1 MARRAASAL
10 PGLAPPTLVPE
21 GANRPQAV
29 ENAPPGKARRRLA
42 TPPGL
47 VHFDAMSASEAILA
61 RPASEVRALP
71 ANVEA
76 EAAFLGAVLIDNR
89 ILEEMTVPLR
99 SDHFFAAVHGRV
111 FERILALIDRK
122 AVVTPVT
129 LKPYFESDEEL
140 KELGG
145 TAYLARLT
153 ADGQGL
159 LAPRELAQQIYD
171 LALLREL
178 ISVGR
183 NLVEG
188 AMDTSETV
196 EPLKQVEQAEA
207 ALFAVAEGAQ
217 TGNEAQTFGQAT
229 RASLEMIEKAL
240 LSGGHISG
248 TTTGL
253 TSVNEKIGGLHDS
266 DLIILAGRPGMGK
279 TSLVT
284 NIAFNCADRLRDD
297 MSRGIPAKDSVG
309 AAVAFF
315 SLEMSAD
322 QLATRILAEQS
333 GISSESLR
341 MGRIS
346 REDFQQL
353 SFASQRLAELP
364 LYIDDTPGL
373 SIGALRT
380 RARRLKRRHDIG
392 LIVVDYLQL
401 LSGSGRSDNR
411 VNEISEISRGLK
423 TLAKELSV
431 PVIALSQLSRAV
443 EQRDDKRPMLSDLR
457 ESGSIE
463 QDADMV
469 WFVFREDYYVA
480 SREPKR
486 PIESDDAKVHEAHA
500 AWAAEME
507 RVFGLAEL
515 IVAKQRHGSTGKVRL
530 RFEARITR
538 FSDLAPDQMMHDMD
552 D

>member
-1 MARRAASAL
+1 MSLTTSILSREPDL
-10 PGLAPPTLVPE
+10 P
-21 GANRPQAV
+21 
-29 ENAPPGKARRRLA
+29 
-42 TPPGL
+42 
-47 VHFDAMSASEAILA
+47 
-61 RPASEVRALP
+61 RALP

-89 ILEEMTVPLR
+89 ILEEMTCPLKAE
-99 SDHFFAAVHGRV
+99 HFFASVHGRV
-111 FERILALIDRK
+111 FARISALIDRK

-129 LKPYFESDEEL
+129 LKPYFETDEGL

-178 ISVGR
+178 ITVGR
-183 NLVEG
+183 TLVEQ
-188 AMDTSETV
+188 AMDTSESV
-196 EPLKQVEQAEA
+196 SPLGQIEAAEA
-207 ALFAVAEGAQ
+207 ALYAVAEGAQ
-217 TGNEAQTFGQAT
+217 TGSEAQTFGMAT
-229 RASLEMIEKAL
+229 RTSLEMIEKAL

-248 TTTGL
+248 KTTGL
-253 TSVNEKIGGLHDS
+253 VSINEKIGGLHDS

-284 NIAFNCADRLRDD
+284 NIAFNAADRLRRDLAD
-297 MSRGIPAKDSVG
+297 GIALKDSVG

-333 GISSESLR
+333 GISSEALR

-364 LYIDDTPGL
+364 LYLDDTPAL
-373 SIGALRT
+373 SISALRA

-401 LSGSGRSDNR
+401 LQGSGRTDNR

-469 WFVFREDYYVA
+469 WFVYREDYYVA

-486 PIESDDAKVHEAHA
+486 PIDGDEAKIHDAHA

-530 RFEARITR
+530 RFEPRITR
-538 FSDLAPDQMMHDMD
+538 FSDLAPDQLGANAYGSD

>member
-1 MARRAASAL
+1 
-10 PGLAPPTLVPE
+10 
-21 GANRPQAV
+21 
-29 ENAPPGKARRRLA
+29 
-42 TPPGL
+42 
-47 VHFDAMSASEAILA
+47 MSVAQPILL
-61 RPASEVRALP
+61 REPDPVLSLP

-89 ILEEMTVPLR
+89 IIEELTSPIGPE
-99 SDHFFAAVHGRV
+99 HFFAAVHGRV
-111 FERILALIDRK
+111 YERILALIDRK

-129 LKPYFESDEEL
+129 LKPYFDADEGL

-145 TAYLARLT
+145 TTYLARLT

-159 LAPRELAQQIYD
+159 LAPRELAEQIYD

-178 ISVGR
+178 ITVGR
-183 NLVEG
+183 NLVSG
-188 AMDTSETV
+188 AMDTSEAV
-196 EPLKQVEQAEA
+196 APLKQVEQAEA
-207 ALFAVAEGAQ
+207 ALYAVAEGAQ
-217 TGNEAQTFGQAT
+217 TGSEAQSFGTAT

-248 TTTGL
+248 KTTGL
-253 TSVNEKIGGLHDS
+253 TSLNEKIGGLHDS
-266 DLIILAGRPGMGK
+266 DLVILAGRPGMGK
-279 TSLVT
+279 TALAT
-284 NIAFNCADRLRDD
+284 NIAFNAADRLRRDLAD
-297 MSRGIPAKDSVG
+297 GITLEASVG
-309 AAVAFF
+309 AGVAFF

-333 GISSESLR
+333 GISSEALR

-364 LYIDDTPGL
+364 LYIDDTPAL
-373 SIGALRT
+373 TIGALRT

-401 LSGSGRSDNR
+401 LQGSGRSSDNR

-443 EQRDDKRPMLSDLR
+443 ESRDDKRPMLSDLR

-480 SREPKR
+480 AKEPKV
-486 PIESDDAKVHEAHA
+486 PQGSDDAKTQEAHA
-500 AWAAEME
+500 AWQAEME

-530 RFEARITR
+530 KFEAKVTR
-538 FSDLAPDQMMHDMD
+538 FSDLAPDEMGAHSYGD